1 MMRLKYM
8 MSCSGEDIGWVNH
21 CKDVLNYDGEETVAF
36 KERFLIYVKG
46 KGN

>member
-1 MMRLKYM
+1 MMQLKYM
-8 MSCSGEDIGWVNH
+8 MSCSGEDICQVNH

-36 KERFLIYVKG
+36 KEIFLIYTKG